1 MEHPIFFIHDDSRIL
16 ESIRKGDESVL
27 MELFHKNLRSIGSLV
42 ARTRGTEADAQDVLQ
57 ESLIILWERVHNNSF
72 RYEAKLSTFL
82 YGTAKRIWYHR
93 LHKKGRETYLD
104 EHADN
109 VPSEDF
115 TPLEELEDNERI
127 GAVRDAMEK
136 IGQPCRRLLLMFY
149 WEEASMET
157 IAGQLGFANA
167 ETAKAKKYQCKK
179 ALEKMVKA
187 VLEYIP

>member
-1 MEHPIFFIHDDSRIL
+1 
-16 ESIRKGDESVL
+16 
-27 MELFHKNLRSIGSLV
+27 
-42 ARTRGTEADAQDVLQ
+42 
-57 ESLIILWERVHNNSF
+57 
-72 RYEAKLSTFL
+72 
-82 YGTAKRIWYHR
+82 
-93 LHKKGRETYLD
+93 
-104 EHADN
+104 
-109 VPSEDF
+109 
-115 TPLEELEDNERI
+115 
-127 GAVRDAMEK
+127 MEK